1 VEAAVLVPIKSFRA
15 AKGRLAGALGPAAR
29 SDLSRMM
36 AARVLA
42 AGHPFPT
49 FVVCDDDDVAAWAG
63 RHEAEVLWT
72 PGLGLNGA
80 IDHAIDVVTG
90 KGAEHVVVA
99 HSDLPLATTFEHLVH
114 QHVVTLVPDHR
125 LDGTNV
131 QSRPTSMRLA
141 AGYGAASFR
150 RHLAAA
156 LEAGHR
162 VRVVTDPRLARDVD
176 TIDDL
181 RHLHIALGE
190 VALRFDPSAVDDGS

>member
-15 AKGRLAGALGPAAR
+15 AKGRLAGELGPAAR
-29 SDLSRMM
+29 ADLARLM

-42 AGHPFPT
+42 AGRPFPT
-49 FVVCDDDDVAAWAG
+49 FVVCDDDDVAEWAG
-63 RHEAEVLWT
+63 RHDAEVLWT

-80 IDHAIDVVTG
+80 IDHAIDVVAG
-90 KGAEHVVVA
+90 KGAAHVVVA
-99 HSDLPLATTFEHLVH
+99 HSDLPLATSFEHLVH
-114 QHVVTLVPDHR
+114 DGVVTLVPDHR

-131 QSRPTSMRLA
+131 QSRPTSMPVA
-141 AGYGAASFR
+141 AAYGASSFR

-156 LEAGHR
+156 LELGHR

-181 RHLHIALGE
+181 RHLEIALGFE
-190 VALRFDPSAVDDGS
+190 T